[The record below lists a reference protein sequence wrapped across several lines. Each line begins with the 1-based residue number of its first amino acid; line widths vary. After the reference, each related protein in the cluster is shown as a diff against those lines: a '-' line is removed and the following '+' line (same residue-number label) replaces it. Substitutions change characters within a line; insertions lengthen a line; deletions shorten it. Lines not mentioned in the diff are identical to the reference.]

1 MKLRT
6 LQFEKSELPEFLH
19 DCFDFYG
26 NKLQIK
32 KVAKKG
38 ICKFQIPN
46 KKQQKEEPLIYDY
59 TMYKEVEGCI
69 IDCYDFLLRNLI
81 IANSNHKVLQNE
93 IFMQQMKYYIM
104 LAATHIARK
113 DDELGNLVSM
123 TYLDAIFTA
132 YDEGPAN
139 A

>member
-6 LQFEKSELPEFLH
+6 LKFEKSELPEFLH

-26 NKLQIK
+26 NKLQIE

-38 ICKFQIPN
+38 ICKFQIPH

-69 IDCYDFLLRNLI
+69 IDC
-81 IANSNHKVLQNE
+81 
-93 IFMQQMKYYIM
+93 
-104 LAATHIARK
+104 
-113 DDELGNLVSM
+113 
-123 TYLDAIFTA
+123 
-132 YDEGPAN
+132 
-139 A
+139 